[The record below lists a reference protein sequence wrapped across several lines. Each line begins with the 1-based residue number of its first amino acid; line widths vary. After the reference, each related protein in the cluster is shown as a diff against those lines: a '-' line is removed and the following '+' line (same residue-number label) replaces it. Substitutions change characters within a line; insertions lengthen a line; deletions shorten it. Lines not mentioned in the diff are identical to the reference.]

1 MKIGICNPAARWHVH
16 AADVCLFLRSGYRVL
31 SALPLTWPSHFF
43 PCDFRDPTR
52 LDNFSKGRQRHFP

>member
-1 MKIGICNPAARWHVH
+1 MQSRGALACTCCG
-16 AADVCLFLRSGYRVL
+16 CLFLRGYRVL
-31 SALPLTWPSHFF
+31 FLLTSLTWPSHFF